1 VAVIIEGISTP
12 LMRGERSGEHAH
24 PSI

>member
-1 VAVIIEGISTP
+1 VAVIIDGISTP